1 MKILSN
7 RSLELT
13 EVEVEVVNWL
23 IHHGQA
29 NWDNSREETP
39 FRDALAAAAA
49 ASEIS
54 TTDLD
59 PRFIRWAEAAYTGED
74 SPEIEEWR

>member
-7 RSLELT
+7 RSLELS

-39 FRDALAAAAA
+39 FDDALAAACA
-49 ASEIS
+49 ASEVS

-59 PRFIRWAEAAYTGED
+59 PRFKVWAAAAYAGDD
-74 SPEIEEWR
+74 SPEIGDL